1 MCQCR
6 CQASRFSGELQEIG
20 TGYQQL
26 TGAISCVA
34 FDHCHLALLLYINE
48 LTWLN
53 PVQIEVTGRPSEE
66 VIQSSVNVTSD
77 DKWPDHHHMT
87 QEYPRVAI
95 D

>member
-1 MCQCR
+1 M
-6 CQASRFSGELQEIG
+6 IM
-20 TGYQQL
+20 
-26 TGAISCVA
+26 
-34 FDHCHLALLLYINE
+34 YINE